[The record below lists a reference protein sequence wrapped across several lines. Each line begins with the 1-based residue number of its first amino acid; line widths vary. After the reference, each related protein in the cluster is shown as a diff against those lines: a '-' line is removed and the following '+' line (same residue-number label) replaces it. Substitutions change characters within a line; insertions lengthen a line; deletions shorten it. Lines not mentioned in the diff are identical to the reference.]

1 VVNDGLNLEMRLH
14 RSEEASMTYAILA
27 NHNTDKKPNTE
38 ARKAGNN
45 EETTEGRV
53 GIGPANPR
61 VFKHKLRLWA

>member
-1 VVNDGLNLEMRLH
+1 
-14 RSEEASMTYAILA
+14 MTYAILA